1 MKFAVVKNMQKIGTL
16 CFHFNNFWL
25 GEKQL
30 LRIVLKGETKLFFR
44 RDAKKLVIKQCFT
57 FILL

>member
-30 LRIVLKGETKLFFR
+30 LRIVLKGETKLFLGEML
-44 RDAKKLVIKQCFT
+44 KS
-57 FILL
+57 

>member
-16 CFHFNNFWL
+16 FNKFWL

-30 LRIVLKGETKLFFR
+30 LRIVLKGETKLFLGEML
-44 RDAKKLVIKQCFT
+44 KS
-57 FILL
+57 